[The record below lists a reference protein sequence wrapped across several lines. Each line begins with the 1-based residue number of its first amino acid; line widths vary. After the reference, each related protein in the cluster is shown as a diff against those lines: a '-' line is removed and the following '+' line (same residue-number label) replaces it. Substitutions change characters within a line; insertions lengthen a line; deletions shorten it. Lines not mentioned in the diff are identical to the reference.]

1 LSQETRKAVRFPVKA
16 RVVYKWVDQAGT
28 QRAGEGGTVNIS
40 ENGALVSSP
49 EAPPE
54 GASLQL
60 TLFLPPVSINL
71 PGVTVLMDGRVVRIE
86 KSERPKHMG
95 RFAVESRAT
104 RLEE

>member
-28 QRAGEGGTVNIS
+28 QHLGKGRTLNVS
-40 ENGALVSSP
+40 ENGALVSSV

-60 TLFLPPVSINL
+60 TLFLPPVSTNL
-71 PGVTVLMDGRVVRIE
+71 PGVTVLMDSRVVRIE
-86 KSERPKHMG
+86 KSERPNHMR

-104 RLEE
+104 RVEE